1 MKTSKAAVAS
11 LVLGI
16 LGLCLLIPAP
26 LALIFGLVAY
36 VNIGRDP
43 QLQGK
48 GLATAGIVLSACAVF
63 TAGVLAAIAIPAFMK
78 FGARAKEAEA
88 RTSLKALWV
97 AQKAYQAEHGAFT
110 EDRTQ
115 LGWVPEE
122 RRYRC
127 ALTAEELQLL
137 PPDDRAAIP
146 ASIASTLG
154 ATKDHFT
161 AVCSGNIDNDPARD
175 VWAVSD
181 APLPALDGMAEG
193 GVPAHLVDDL

>member
-16 LGLCLLIPAP
+16 LGLCLLVPAP
-26 LALIFGLVAY
+26 LALVFGLVAY
-36 VNIGRDP
+36 VQIGRDP

-63 TAGVLAAIAIPAFMK
+63 TAGILAAIAIPAFVK
-78 FGARAKEAEA
+78 YGARAKQAEVKV
-88 RTSLKALWV
+88 SLKSLW
-97 AQKAYQAEHGAFT
+97 AAERSYQAEKGGFT

-161 AVCSGNIDNDPARD
+161 AVCSGNIDSDPGRD
-175 VWAVSD
+175 VWAISD
-181 APLPALDGMAEG
+181 APLPGLDGMAEG
-193 GVPAHLVDDL
+193 GQPAHLVDDL